1 MTADETII
9 ELQRDAARVAAR
21 ATIRDVRLVEAV
33 MRMERFPSPHPRL
46 TYHLEYEPQLE
57 FSHGEDSF
65 VVRIKSDLKIVE
77 VADEHDEDAASDQG
91 VASISFEHAALF
103 LLQMRDGDEPVKL
116 EELSAY
122 AKTTGLLAL
131 YPYAREFIY
140 NVTGR
145 LALPPLTVDVLT
157 LPISM

>member
-21 ATIRDVRLVEAV
+21 ATMGDVRLVEAA
-33 MRMERFPSPHPRL
+33 MRMERFPSPQPTL

-57 FSHGEDSF
+57 FSDGEDSF
-65 VVRIKSDLKIVE
+65 VVRIKFNLKVVE
-77 VADEHDEDAASDQG
+77 VADEHDEDVESDQS
-91 VASISFEHAALF
+91 VASISFEYAALF
-103 LLQMRDGDEPVKL
+103 LLQMRDGDDPVKL

-140 NVTGR
+140 NATGR

-157 LPISM
+157 LPMSM